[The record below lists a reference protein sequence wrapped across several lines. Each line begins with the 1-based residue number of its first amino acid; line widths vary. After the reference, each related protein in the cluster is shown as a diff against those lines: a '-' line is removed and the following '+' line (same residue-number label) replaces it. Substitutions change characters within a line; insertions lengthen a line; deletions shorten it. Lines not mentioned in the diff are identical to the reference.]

1 MTVEAAVEAIWEGWQ
16 RRAHY
21 PPALRHRLGLDEAYQ
36 VQLGLLDRCVA
47 AGEIHAGWKV
57 GLTARAMQEQWGV
70 PEPCFGFLLESG
82 HRPSGAVFGMAELI
96 GPGFENELCIGVGAP
111 LAGPGVSAERAR
123 AAIASVAPA
132 LEIVEKRG
140 EFTGDLPL
148 AMADN
153 AQQKAFV
160 TGPAV
165 ELGALDLAGVIC
177 EVVVNSAV
185 VDRAT
190 GAEVLGSPVHSIAW
204 LARKLAQFGRRIE
217 PGQRVMSGSFTRQY
231 PIAAGDRV
239 EARFAGVGAVT
250 AGFR

>member
-1 MTVEAAVEAIWEGWQ
+1 MTVEAAVDAIWEGWQ
-16 RRAHY
+16 RGEHY
-21 PPALRHRLGLDEAYQ
+21 PPALRRRLGLDEAYQ

-47 AGEIHAGWKV
+47 AGEVHAGWKV

-70 PEPCFGFLLESG
+70 AEPCFGFLLESG
-82 HRPSGAVFGMAELI
+82 HRPDGAVLRMAELI
-96 GPGFENELCIGVGAP
+96 SPGFENELCIGVGEA
-111 LAGPGVSAERAR
+111 LVGPGVTAEQAR

-165 ELGALDLAGVIC
+165 ALGALDLAAVVC
-177 EVVVNSAV
+177 EVAVNGADI
-185 VDRAT
+185 DRAT
-190 GAEVLGSPVHSIAW
+190 GAEVLGSPVNSIAW
-204 LARKLAQFGRRIE
+204 LAGKLARFGRRIE

-231 PIAAGDRV
+231 PIAAGDRI
-239 EARFAGVGAVT
+239 EARFATVGTVT
-250 AGFR
+250 AEFR